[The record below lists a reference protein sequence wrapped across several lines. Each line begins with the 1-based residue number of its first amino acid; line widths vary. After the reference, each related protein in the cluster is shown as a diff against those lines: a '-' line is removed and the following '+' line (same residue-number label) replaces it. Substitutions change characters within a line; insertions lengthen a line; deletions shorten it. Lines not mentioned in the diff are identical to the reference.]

1 MNPVIHASGARLSYG
16 RHVAVDRVDLEL
28 TVGTLTTL
36 IGPNGSGKS
45 TLLDAV
51 AGLVDPVSGTVTT
64 TDPGGDGPA
73 RVAYVMQQTRTGALL
88 PMSVLEVVRMGRYG
102 LRGMFGRF
110 RAEDHDAV
118 EDAMSRLEVTSIA
131 RRQLRELSG
140 GQRQRVLMA
149 QGLAQRAPV
158 LLLDEPVTGLDLVSR
173 RRITDVIAEECDA
186 GTTVVVS
193 THDLTDAEG
202 ADHVVL
208 LSGRVVAQGP
218 PAEVL
223 TPENLRAAYGGRF
236 IQVGPDDVAVDEHV
250 HPHHHAHEHDHEHP
264 DRPPSTGE
272 QLRQL

>member
-1 MNPVIHASGARLSYG
+1 MNPVIHAQAARLSYG
-16 RHVAVDRVDLEL
+16 RHVAVDRADLAL
-28 TVGTLTTL
+28 GAGTLTTL

-64 TDPGGDGPA
+64 HDPHGDGPA

-118 EDAMSRLEVTSIA
+118 EDAMSRLEVTGIA

-173 RRITDVIAEECDA
+173 RRITEVVAEECDG

-208 LSGRVVAQGP
+208 LSGRIVAQGP
-218 PAEVL
+218 PADVL

-236 IQVGPDDVAVDEHV
+236 IQLSPDDAGVDEHV
-250 HPHHHAHEHDHEHP
+250 HPHHYHVQPTRQDADQ
-264 DRPPSTGE
+264 PS
-272 QLRQL
+272 